1 MSIKPEV
8 QAIIDQLD
16 DQASWDD
23 FIRELI
29 RRKKLTLGM
38 REDELAQEN
47 LSDSDVNAIISR
59 IYSSQSL
66 PDDMRNTNRYK
77 PGNATTLGI
86 VSGVLAIVFA
96 FVFPPIAWLGAA
108 VAVLAGGF
116 GLSRKEEKA
125 WIPILLAMV
134 SLLPYLLVFSS

>member
-77 PGNATTLGI
+77 PGNATTLGM

>member
-77 PGNATTLGI
+77 PGNATTLGM

-108 VAVLAGGF
+108 IAVLAGGF

>member
-59 IYSSQSL
+59 IYSSQTL

-77 PGNATTLGI
+77 PGNATTLGM